1 LNASGLTTPF
11 SSSSYAT
18 SFDSASRPVKL
29 SNGATTYW
37 ATTGTAATGSYDPLG
52 QILSAALD
60 VTRVNQTWTY
70 GASSALL
77 SAESVRFGT
86 AGAYVYL
93 VNGLTYR
100 GTKLSGFTDNTN
112 SPSTT
117 TYKYWYSNTGRLVAA
132 RATASGASP
141 PAPSTLACLTYSATK
156 AYGPGPSLGNIER
169 TREGVSSPFTTD
181 FLYSGTNVEAY
192 GAAPHLGGPDAP
204 TSVGTS
210 GLGYDDCGRIV
221 STGAGAATFGYD
233 LLGRMTSIT
242 QGGTT
247 EKLYYDPFG
256 SLVQRQVGTTV
267 VSYVGRRATVTGTLA
282 SGCQTPSCGV
292 VVSAVDFHVTLG
304 AGRRIASVRVYG
316 AARTL
321 YYHRDRLGS
330 VVATTRDGGL
340 GGASYRYSANGA
352 LEVAL
357 SDSGDSASEIGYAGA
372 LRLSGGLL
380 SMGARVYNPALKIWM
395 QPDPLQP
402 FKYDYA
408 DGDPI
413 NKIDPTG
420 LDPEDAYVPAPDTPN
435 GYYFDELT
443 GDSYKINEEITVVA
457 PARPSQPESLGIVG
471 WGYSPG
477 RSSEPRVAAPGRSW
491 AREFTWARNSIY
503 KTSLPGNLGTFY
515 AGTTTRL
522 LAGLGVPTVTDAI
535 VTALTG
541 WATGTLTGGEI
552 ATLLGVA
559 GGGWVAAGL
568 AGVVAVEAI
577 VDIGAV
583 LYATAPL
590 VD

>member
-1 LNASGLTTPF
+1 
-11 SSSSYAT
+11 
-18 SFDSASRPVKL
+18 
-29 SNGATTYW
+29 
-37 ATTGTAATGSYDPLG
+37 
-52 QILSAALD
+52 
-60 VTRVNQTWTY
+60 
-70 GASSALL
+70 
-77 SAESVRFGT
+77 
-86 AGAYVYL
+86 
-93 VNGLTYR
+93 
-100 GTKLSGFTDNTN
+100 
-112 SPSTT
+112 
-117 TYKYWYSNTGRLVAA
+117 
-132 RATASGASP
+132 
-141 PAPSTLACLTYSATK
+141 
-156 AYGPGPSLGNIER
+156 
-169 TREGVSSPFTTD
+169 
-181 FLYSGTNVEAY
+181 
-192 GAAPHLGGPDAP
+192 
-204 TSVGTS
+204 
-210 GLGYDDCGRIV
+210 
-221 STGAGAATFGYD
+221 
-233 LLGRMTSIT
+233 
-242 QGGTT
+242 
-247 EKLYYDPFG
+247 
-256 SLVQRQVGTTV
+256 
-267 VSYVGRRATVTGTLA
+267 
-282 SGCQTPSCGV
+282 
-292 VVSAVDFHVTLG
+292 
-304 AGRRIASVRVYG
+304 
-316 AARTL
+316 
-321 YYHRDRLGS
+321 
-330 VVATTRDGGL
+330 
-340 GGASYRYSANGA
+340 
-352 LEVAL
+352 
-357 SDSGDSASEIGYAGA
+357 
-372 LRLSGGLL
+372 
-380 SMGARVYNPALKIWM
+380 
-395 QPDPLQP
+395 LQP

-471 WGYSPG
+471 WGYSPS